1 MNKKKMLAV
10 VAAVAMTA
18 TMSLPVFAEDAT
30 PGEVANSN
38 VENLTTK
45 LETMQQEG
53 GKWKEEDV
61 KEVTDYIEAV
71 VNTFDADKA
80 GTHSQVV
87 TQNMSDAMISVYE
100 NEALREKVFKDSAEK
115 QDGEGNTVTYS
126 GSSETNIQLDSLQ
139 IDEDSVVLTSTVD
152 GAQSD
157 MGYIV
162 EISMPGVPNGTRF
175 EVVNS
180 QSDVKFK
187 EEDNVETPLSY
198 MVENEKLTFWV
209 PHFST
214 YTFARV
220 STSGGNSS
228 SGSSAG
234 QTSTAAPTATAT
246 PAPGD
251 AIQYYTC
258 PACGYHNWT
267 ATSEGY
273 RCDNCGRVES
283 EKQLS
288 GYGNV
293 KGVYEPT
300 AAVAENPI
308 KATGSDMSLM
318 VFAVVALVGVAACGL
333 GVASKKSRKG
343 E

>member
-18 TMSLPVFAEDAT
+18 AMSLPVFAEDAT
-30 PGEVANSN
+30 PGDISENNVEIVKDLLANKPVWDDSDKSKAKEAIAAYVSN
-38 VENLTTK
+38 VAAENNNIVTEDMATCAIEAYSKMPEAFEQAEKGTVRFYSEAGQSENITLNK
-45 LETMQQEG
+45 LDISGEKDSVTI
-53 GKWKEEDV
+53 DV
-61 KEVTDYIEAV
+61 K
-71 VNTFDADKA
+71 ADNK
-80 GTHSQVV
+80 
-87 TQNMSDAMISVYE
+87 
-100 NEALREKVFKDSAEK
+100 
-115 QDGEGNTVTYS
+115 
-126 GSSETNIQLDSLQ
+126 SEL
-139 IDEDSVVLTSTVD
+139 
-152 GAQSD
+152 
-157 MGYIV
+157 GYIV
-162 EISMPGVPNGTRF
+162 DIPMPGVADGTEYAVVSCSDEIEYIQGRDNANENF
-175 EVVNS
+175 SFKVKDEV
-180 QSDVKFK
+180 
-187 EEDNVETPLSY
+187 
-198 MVENEKLTFWV
+198 LTIWV
-209 PHFST
+209 PHFTT
-214 YTFARV
+214 YTLDKV

-234 QTSTAAPTATAT
+234 QTSTTTPTATAT

>member
-1 MNKKKMLAV
+1 MNKKKILAV
-10 VAAVAMTA
+10 VAAAAMTA

-30 PGEVANSN
+30 PGEVAKNN
-38 VENLTTK
+38 VEALTNK
-45 LETMQQEG
+45 LETVQQAG
-53 GKWKEEDV
+53 GEWEDEDV
-61 KEVTDYIEAV
+61 EAVADCIEAV
-71 VNTFDADKA
+71 VGTFGDQA
-80 GTHSQVV
+80 GTVV
-87 TQNMSDAMISVYE
+87 TQDMSDAMLSVYE
-100 NEALREKVFKDSAEK
+100 DEELCSKIFTNSTAQEK
-115 QDGEGNTVTYS
+115 EGNTVTYS
-126 GSSETNIQLDSLQ
+126 GDSETNIRLDSLK
-139 IDEDSVVLTSTVD
+139 IDGDSVVLESTVD
-152 GAQSD
+152 GTQSD

-162 EISMPGVPNGTRF
+162 EISMPDVQDGTLY

-180 QSDVKFK
+180 QSTVSFVK
-187 EEDNVETPLSY
+187 EDNTPLTFAVY
-198 MVENEKLTFWV
+198 GEKLTFWV

-214 YTFARV
+214 YAFARV

-228 SGSSAG
+228 NSNSSSSET
-234 QTSTAAPTATAT
+234 QTSAAAPTATAKQ
-246 PAPGD
+246 ASGD
-251 AIQYYTC
+251 TIQYYTC

-273 RCDNCGRVES
+273 RCDNCGRIES

-293 KGVYEPT
+293 KGVYEPAA

-318 VFAVVALVGVAACGL
+318 IFAVVALAGVAACGL
-333 GVASKKSRKG
+333 GVVSKKSRKG

>member
-18 TMSLPVFAEDAT
+18 AMSLPVFAEDAT
-30 PGEVANSN
+30 PGDISENN
-38 VENLTTK
+38 VEIVKDLLEEPTWTDEQKNTVVTAIEDYVKQIDKPKNNVVTEDMAVCAIETYNRLGNEAFADTNVEAPNGSKVVFHGKKDMVSNAAVQALTVGDGNASV
-45 LETMQQEG
+45 E
-53 GKWKEEDV
+53 
-61 KEVTDYIEAV
+61 IEATAV
-71 VNTFDADKA
+71 K
-80 GTHSQVV
+80 
-87 TQNMSDAMISVYE
+87 
-100 NEALREKVFKDSAEK
+100 
-115 QDGEGNTVTYS
+115 
-126 GSSETNIQLDSLQ
+126 SEL
-139 IDEDSVVLTSTVD
+139 
-152 GAQSD
+152 
-157 MGYIV
+157 GYIV
-162 EISMPGVPNGTRF
+162 DIPMPGVADGTEYSVVSCSDEIEYIQGRDNANENF
-175 EVVNS
+175 SFKVKDEV
-180 QSDVKFK
+180 
-187 EEDNVETPLSY
+187 
-198 MVENEKLTFWV
+198 LTIWV
-209 PHFST
+209 PHFTT
-214 YTFARV
+214 YTLDKV

>member
-1 MNKKKMLAV
+1 MNKKKILAV

-38 VENLTTK
+38 VGTLAKK
-45 LETMQQEG
+45 LEDMQKEG
-53 GKWKEEDV
+53 NEWKADDV
-61 KEVTDYIEAV
+61 DAVTTCIKEV
-71 VNTFDADKA
+71 VNTFQPEEEN
-80 GTHSQVV
+80 TYSQVV
-87 TQNMSDAMISVYE
+87 TQNMSDAMIGVYE
-100 NEALREKVFKDSAEK
+100 NEALREKVFKDSTEK
-115 QDGEGNTVTYS
+115 DGAEGNTVTYS
-126 GSSETNIQLDSLQ
+126 GSSGTDIQLDSLQ
-139 IDEDSVVLTSTVD
+139 IDEDSVVLKSTVN
-152 GAQSD
+152 GTQSD
-157 MGYIV
+157 VGYIV
-162 EISMPGVPNGTRF
+162 EISMPGVPNGTRY

-180 QSDVKFK
+180 ESDVAFK
-187 EEDNVETPLSY
+187 EKDDVETPLSY
-198 MVENEKLTFWV
+198 MVENGKLTFWV

-234 QTSTAAPTATAT
+234 QTSTTAPTATAT

>member
-30 PGEVANSN
+30 PGEVAKNK
-38 VENLTTK
+38 VEELTNK

-53 GKWKEEDV
+53 GKWEEKDV

-71 VNTFDADKA
+71 VDTFDADKA

-126 GSSETNIQLDSLQ
+126 GSSQTNIQLDSLQ
-139 IDEDSVVLTSTVD
+139 IDEDSVVLTSTVG

-162 EISMPGVPNGTRF
+162 EISMPDVPDGTLY

-180 QSDVKFK
+180 QSTVSFMNA
-187 EEDNVETPLSY
+187 DNSPLTFAVY
-198 MVENEKLTFWV
+198 GGKLTFWV

>member
-30 PGEVANSN
+30 PGEVAKNN
-38 VENLTTK
+38 VEELTNK
-45 LETMQQEG
+45 LETVQQAG
-53 GKWKEEDV
+53 GTWKDEDV
-61 KEVTDYIEAV
+61 KEVAGFIQTVVDTFGEDQAV
-71 VNTFDADKA
+71 T
-80 GTHSQVV
+80 VV
-87 TQNMSDAMISVYE
+87 TRDMSDAMLSVYE
-100 NEALREKVFKDSAEK
+100 DEGLCSQIFTNSTAQEK
-115 QDGEGNTVTYS
+115 EGKTVTYS
-126 GSSETNIQLDSLQ
+126 GDSATSIQLVSLK
-139 IDEDSVVLTSTVD
+139 IDGDSVVLESTV
-152 GAQSD
+152 GGTQSD
-157 MGYIV
+157 MGYVV
-162 EISMPGVPNGTRF
+162 EISMPDVPDGTLY

-180 QSDVKFK
+180 QSTVSFMNA
-187 EEDNVETPLSY
+187 DNSPLTFAVY
-198 MVENEKLTFWV
+198 GGKLTFWV

-234 QTSTAAPTATAT
+234 QTSTTAPTATAT